1 LSQTCFSKTFK
12 IKNLGNLR
20 YFLDPETAR
29 SKKDIMMNQIKYTLE
44 LLTDAGLLA
53 YKPIITL
60 IDNLLKLSSIES
72 VPFTNV

>member
-1 LSQTCFSKTFK
+1 
-12 IKNLGNLR
+12 
-20 YFLDPETAR
+20 
-29 SKKDIMMNQIKYTLE
+29 MMNQIKYTLE

-72 VPFTNV
+72 VSFTNV